1 MENRHRRA
9 MACKEHAADGVSVTR
24 EYVEAALGLEV
35 WAHHLYRQAMAA
47 PHEGAGGR
55 GHGIG

>member
-1 MENRHRRA
+1 
-9 MACKEHAADGVSVTR
+9 MACKDHAADGVSATR

-35 WAHHLYRQAMAA
+35 WAHHLYQQAMAA
-47 PHEGAGGR
+47 PHEGAGGQ